1 MTKKW
6 IEINDLSGGQ
16 YSVNKNIRSKNPMLR
31 SGLSNYND
39 AYNVRK
45 WRKTF
50 ISTVVANEKNKN
62 LTFENNAQFISCM

>member
-1 MTKKW
+1 
-6 IEINDLSGGQ
+6 
-16 YSVNKNIRSKNPMLR
+16 MLR

-39 AYNVRK
+39 AYNVGK

>member
-1 MTKKW
+1 M
-6 IEINDLSGGQ
+6 NDLSGGQ
-16 YSVNKNIRSKNPMLR
+16 YSANKNIRSKNPMLR

-39 AYNVRK
+39 VYNVGKR
-45 WRKTF
+45 RKTF

>member
-6 IEINDLSGGQ
+6 IEINDLSVGQ

-31 SGLSNYND
+31 SRLSNYND
-39 AYNVRK
+39 AYNVEK

>member
-6 IEINDLSGGQ
+6 IEMNDLSGGQ
-16 YSVNKNIRSKNPMLR
+16 YSANKNIRSKNSMLR

-39 AYNVRK
+39 AYNVGKR
-45 WRKTF
+45 RKTF